1 MNIDTLSNKKYN
13 LKNEN
18 IINDGAFA
26 NIYDIINNEDKNNN
40 YIVKLQKKEY
50 KYEAINEIE
59 ILLKLKKNK
68 NKYINKLKELNIS
81 LDKTKVI
88 DLIDYYI
95 DNEYFYL
102 ILLKY
107 ECTLEYF
114 NILYNKEFNE
124 TLPINLIKKI
134 INSLFLSKVEL
145 QIQ

>member
-102 ILLKY
+102 ILPKY

-114 NILYNKEFNE
+114 NI
-124 TLPINLIKKI
+124 
-134 INSLFLSKVEL
+134 
-145 QIQ
+145 